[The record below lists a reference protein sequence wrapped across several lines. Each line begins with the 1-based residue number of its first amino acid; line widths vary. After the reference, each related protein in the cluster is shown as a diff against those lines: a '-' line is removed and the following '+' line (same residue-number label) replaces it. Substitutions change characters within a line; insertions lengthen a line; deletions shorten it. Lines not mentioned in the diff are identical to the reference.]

1 MILPDANLVQPSTD
15 GAREATTKQKF
26 AAVAMCSAG
35 LSHGVFFLPNS
46 AAALQSSGGRGLVG
60 VSLGCHVPTDR
71 EQLSIQCE

>member
-35 LSHGVFFLPNS
+35 LSH
-46 AAALQSSGGRGLVG
+46 VG